1 MKKRLLVPTFL
12 LALLISAG
20 SALAWQHGY
29 GGGMGSCPRF
39 DQGMLK
45 DLSQTQRD
53 DLAALRQKFIDDT
66 YETRN
71 QMMLKRN
78 EMRMLMETSNPDR
91 AKLSSI
97 MDDMNDLRAGLM
109 EKRLDFAL
117 DAKKIAPE
125 LAMGLG
131 DNGFGRGKGKK
142 RGCRKMM
149 DQAPCQ
155 GQGWGKGNAPCQGK
169 GQGQNYQV
177 N

>member
-78 EMRMLMETSNPDR
+78 EMRMLMETSSPDR
-91 AKLSSI
+91 KKLTELSEDI
-97 MDDMNDLRAGLM
+97 NGLRVTLMD
-109 EKRLDFAL
+109 KRIDYVLE
-117 DAKKIAPE
+117 AKKIAPE
-125 LAMGLG
+125 LNLGGKFG
-131 DNGFGRGKGKK
+131 DNGRRG
-142 RGCRKMM
+142 GCRGMK
-149 DQAPCQ
+149 
-155 GQGWGKGNAPCQGK
+155 K
-169 GQGQNYQV
+169 GQGYHQQ
-177 N
+177 